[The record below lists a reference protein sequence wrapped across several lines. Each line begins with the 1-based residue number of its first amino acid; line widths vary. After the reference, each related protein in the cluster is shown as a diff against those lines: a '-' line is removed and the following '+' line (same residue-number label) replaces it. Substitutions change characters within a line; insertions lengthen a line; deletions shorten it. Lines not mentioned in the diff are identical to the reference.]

1 MKSGLLFDFNVNK
14 ENKTIN
20 VTREFAAD
28 KDTVWEAWTEKEILD
43 QWWAPKPWKTDTKSM
58 DFREG
63 GRWLYA
69 MRGPEGEE
77 HWSFS
82 DFTSV
87 SPKDNYQ
94 FSDGFCDSEGN
105 MNHEMP
111 TSDWSI
117 SFKKSGNSTIVD
129 VKITYGSLKDLEGFI
144 EMGFKEG
151 FTMAME
157 NLDELFANR

>member
-14 ENKTIN
+14 ENKTLN

-28 KDTVWEAWTEKEILD
+28 KNLVWSAWTEKEILD

-69 MRGPEGEE
+69 MCGPEGEE

>member
-14 ENKTIN
+14 ENKTLN

-28 KDTVWEAWTEKEILD
+28 KNLVWSAWTEKEILD

-69 MRGPEGEE
+69 MCGPEGEE

-87 SPKDNYQ
+87 
-94 FSDGFCDSEGN
+94 
-105 MNHEMP
+105 
-111 TSDWSI
+111 
-117 SFKKSGNSTIVD
+117 
-129 VKITYGSLKDLEGFI
+129 
-144 EMGFKEG
+144 
-151 FTMAME
+151 
-157 NLDELFANR
+157 

>member
-1 MKSGLLFDFNVNK
+1 
-14 ENKTIN
+14 
-20 VTREFAAD
+20 
-28 KDTVWEAWTEKEILD
+28 
-43 QWWAPKPWKTDTKSM
+43 
-58 DFREG
+58 
-63 GRWLYA
+63 
-69 MRGPEGEE
+69 
-77 HWSFS
+77 
-82 DFTSV
+82 
-87 SPKDNYQ
+87 
-94 FSDGFCDSEGN
+94 
-105 MNHEMP
+105 MP

>member
-1 MKSGLLFDFNVNK
+1 
-14 ENKTIN
+14 
-20 VTREFAAD
+20 
-28 KDTVWEAWTEKEILD
+28 
-43 QWWAPKPWKTDTKSM
+43 M

-63 GRWLYA
+63 RRWLYA

-87 SPKDNYQ
+87 SSKDNYQ
-94 FSDGFCDSEGN
+94 FSDGFCDSKGN
-105 MNHEMP
+105 INNEMP

-117 SFKKSGNSTIVD
+117 DFKESGNSTIVN
-129 VKITYGSLKDLEGFI
+129 VKITYGKLEDLEGFI

-157 NLDELFANR
+157 NLDELLANR